1 MRCARLALPV
11 LLCLFASAALADAP
25 VITAATASRSGDS
38 WRFEVTLSH
47 PDSGWDHYAD
57 AWRVLAPDGTQ
68 LGLRVLA
75 HPHVDEQPFTRALG
89 NVHIPP
95 GITEVRIEARCLTGG
110 WSGRYTT
117 VPLD

>member
-57 AWRVLAPDGTQ
+57 AWRVLA
-68 LGLRVLA
+68 

-95 GITEVRIEARCLTGG
+95 GITEVRIEARCLTDG

>member
-95 GITEVRIEARCLTGG
+95 GITEVSRRLE
-110 WSGRYTT
+110 
-117 VPLD
+117 